1 MNIVKNKRLEKEVNE
16 VEVFGVKSTF
26 HGDIAGIILSEK
38 KSNVVITN
46 DLEKI
51 PAEDYVFPIMVDR
64 EKSEELYDKLR

>member
-1 MNIVKNKRLEKEVNE
+1 MNIVKNKRLEKEVNK
-16 VEVFGVKSTF
+16 VEVFGVRSTF
-26 HGDIAGIILSEK
+26 SGNIAGIILSEK

>member
-1 MNIVKNKRLEKEVNE
+1 MNIVKNKRLEKEFNE
-16 VEVFGVKSTF
+16 VEVFGVRSTF
-26 HGDIAGIILSEK
+26 SGNIAGIILSEK